1 MDLAETDRSV
11 NLERMHRLLKRQ
23 LQRCFGM
30 NPTLST
36 DLLNFVDAVNSAYQ
50 SSDEEYAMLDR
61 ILDLNSEEL
70 LEGNNRFQLL
80 LEDVERQVQERTHEL
95 ESANASLKQE
105 ITERTLA
112 EESLRKSEEHSKKQ
126 TLKLKQTLQQLRST
140 QAQLIQTGKMSGL
153 GQLVA
158 GVAHEIN
165 NPISFIYGNINHAN
179 SYIDSLVHLLS
190 LYQKYYPDANW
201 EIQSEIEAIDLEFL
215 ISDLSK
221 ILTSMKTGADR
232 IRQIVL
238 SLRNFS
244 RLDEAEMKQVDIH
257 EGIESTLLLLQNRL
271 NTKNSKEIALAKNF
285 CENLPPVECYVGQ
298 LNQVFMHIL
307 NNAIDAVQSE
317 SEPAIAITTKLNHL
331 NKGIQIY
338 IKDNGIGIAPAIR
351 EKIFDPFFTTKSV
364 GSGKGLGLSIS
375 YQIVVDQ
382 HGGKLEVSSEPS
394 FGSNFMIEIPLNPI
408 PPSAKLL

>member
-1 MDLAETDRSV
+1 MDLAETDKSV
-11 NLERMHRLLKRQ
+11 NLEQMHRLLKRQ
-23 LQRCFGM
+23 LLRCFGEDLA
-30 NPTLST
+30 LST
-36 DLLNFVDAVNSAYQ
+36 ELTDFVDAVNAAYQ
-50 SSDEEYAMLDR
+50 SADDEYAMLDR
-61 ILDLNSEEL
+61 ILNLNSEEL
-70 LEGNNRFQLL
+70 LEGNHRFQVL
-80 LEDVERQVQERTHEL
+80 LEDVERQVQERTHDLEL
-95 ESANASLKQE
+95 ANANLKQE

-112 EESLRKSEEHSKKQ
+112 EESLRKSEEHSKQQ

-190 LYQKYYPDANW
+190 LYQKYYPDANR
-201 EIQSEIEAIDLEFL
+201 EIQLEIEAIDLEFL
-215 ISDLSK
+215 LEDLSK
-221 ILTSMKTGADR
+221 ILLSMKAGADR

-271 NTKNSKEIALAKNF
+271 NTKNSKAIAVAKNF
-285 CENLPPVECYVGQ
+285 YENLPSVECYVGQ
-298 LNQVFMHIL
+298 LNQVFMHVL
-307 NNAIDAVQSE
+307 NNAIDAVQLE
-317 SEPAIAITTKLNHL
+317 SEPAIAITTKQNYL
-331 NKGIQIY
+331 NKSIQIY
-338 IKDNGIGIAPAIR
+338 IKDNGIGITPTIR

-375 YQIVVDQ
+375 YQIVVEQ

-394 FGSNFMIEIPLNPI
+394 LGSDFMIEIPLNPFS
-408 PPSAKLL
+408 PVS